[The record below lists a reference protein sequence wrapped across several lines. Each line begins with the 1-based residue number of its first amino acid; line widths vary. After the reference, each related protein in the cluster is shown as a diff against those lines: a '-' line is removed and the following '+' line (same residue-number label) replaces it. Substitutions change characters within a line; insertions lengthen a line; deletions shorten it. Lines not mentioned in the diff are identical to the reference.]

1 MTLVFR
7 DVVGAVPYG
16 MKKTCRKAN
25 ITAIAIS
32 LRNAKYNRP
41 ASSFGADFPD
51 ETGKMSRSDKR
62 GALCG
67 ESGKIER
74 KRDFDDRGQFKR
86 SFILSPIG
94 LTSISFRQPTSP
106 EGGSETVRIMSSPE

>member
-1 MTLVFR
+1 
-7 DVVGAVPYG
+7 
-16 MKKTCRKAN
+16 MKNLPQGN

-41 ASSFGADFPD
+41 ASSFGVDFPD